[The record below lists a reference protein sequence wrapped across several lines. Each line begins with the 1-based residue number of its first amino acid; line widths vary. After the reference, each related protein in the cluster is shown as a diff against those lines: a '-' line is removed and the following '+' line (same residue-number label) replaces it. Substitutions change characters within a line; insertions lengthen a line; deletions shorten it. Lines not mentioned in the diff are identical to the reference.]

1 MTPRLRSPFRARHLL
16 TVSALACGLAMVAS
30 GSAGAAIPADD
41 AAAPAAAADGPA
53 DLIVFPGVADAKN
66 PLGVSNRTASLIEN
80 KETVQG
86 LLPSVAGITLD
97 FPSGWMAMKPGYTAD
112 SAAEIRNFVTPLLE
126 SGAVEGFTHNLVR
139 AQVRPEAKWD
149 DNAAW
154 TRISANFGEI
164 AKVSKAAGAKGILF
178 DIENY
183 TNVNN
188 DGKVWDEGLFNWD
201 QGVDGDLAKAEQL
214 ARQRGKELMSAVLAA
229 QPDAEVVFSRGT
241 TDCVDT
247 PVEVDP
253 WTDPDVFELQCPFI
267 AGALDAA
274 TAPGQ
279 VQDGGQLYNLR
290 DGDDFSAA
298 YTWRDSGLLAE
309 PQMDFLSDADKTRW
323 TEYTHQSYGVMTK
336 WRQNEKYVMDPAAYE
351 EALFQALTNADD
363 VAWAY
368 ITEDDILRP
377 GFPAEWRTAID
388 TAVAR
393 AEKATGASTSSTQ
406 GDDPKEPTQTELAG
420 RPTGTLAI

>member
-1 MTPRLRSPFRARHLL
+1 MTPRLRSPLRARHLL

-41 AAAPAAAADGPA
+41 AAPAPAAAADGPA
-53 DLIVFPGVADAKN
+53 DLILFPGPADAKN
-66 PLGVSNRTASLIEN
+66 PLGPSNRTASLIEN
-80 KETVQG
+80 KEIVQG
-86 LLPSVAGITLD
+86 LLPSFAGITLD
-97 FPSGWMAMKPGYTAD
+97 VPSGWSVMKPGYTAD
-112 SAAEIRNFVTPLLE
+112 SAAEIKTFVQPLLD
-126 SGAVEGFTHNLVR
+126 SGAIEGFTHNLVR
-139 AQVRPEAKWD
+139 AQVRPEAKWND
-149 DNAAW
+149 DAAW
-154 TRISANFGEI
+154 ARITGNFGEL
-164 AKVSKAAGAKGILF
+164 AKVSKAFGAKGILF

-183 TNVNN
+183 VDVTG

-201 QGVDGDLAKAEQL
+201 QGVDGDLVKAEQL

-229 QPDAEVVFSRGT
+229 QPDAEVVFTRGT
-241 TDCVDT
+241 TDCVNT

-253 WTDPDVFELQCPFI
+253 WTKPDAFELQCPFI
-267 AGALDAA
+267 AGAIDAA

-290 DGDDFSAA
+290 DADDFRGA

-323 TEYTHQSYGVMTK
+323 TEYVNQSYGVMTK
-336 WRQNEKYVMDPAAYE
+336 WRQNKDYEMDPAAYE

-363 VAWAY
+363 LAWAY
-368 ITEDDILRP
+368 TTEDDILRP

-393 AEKATGASTSSTQ
+393 AQKTTGASTSGQSAT
-406 GDDPKEPTQTELAG
+406 PKSPSQTELAG
-420 RPTGTLAI
+420 RPTGTLAL